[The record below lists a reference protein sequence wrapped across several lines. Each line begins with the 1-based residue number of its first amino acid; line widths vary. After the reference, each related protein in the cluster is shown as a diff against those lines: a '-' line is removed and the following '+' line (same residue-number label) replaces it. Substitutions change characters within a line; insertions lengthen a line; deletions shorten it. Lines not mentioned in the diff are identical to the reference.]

1 MVFALICPL
10 LKKPLISLPKT
21 LEVIQGKYFTGIW
34 VGGRA
39 NTKKPRTNEQNK
51 KKTHKDT
58 PSGLGSLISFYKL
71 KPHL

>member
-34 VGGRA
+34 EGGRE
-39 NTKKPRTNEQNK
+39 NTNKTRTNEQNK
-51 KKTHKDT
+51 TEKKKTPQK
-58 PSGLGSLISFYKL
+58 
-71 KPHL
+71 KPTKTLPVV